1 MASKYAKTSGRSG
14 TRARS
19 RHLIQRDDNLSDGN
33 TSDVEFIA
41 DTPAQPLKPSTIQL
55 YSGISKVNHTSNNR
69 DENSTSSASSSIQP
83 SQFLG
88 RTSDRENVSLS
99 LSFERRKRKRLSNV
113 LFAQPTRLRNLS
125 DPRLFLTPEQSAL
138 NYIISNLQFP
148 TVGTDKPLISHVW
161 PSGFSPA
168 TVVSNI
174 DYLLANH
181 INETIEEFASLDGRV
196 SLLLKLFTVSDENG
210 NNVFFLAIIGTWLD
224 EKLRF
229 KERLLDFSLCK
240 ADNDNKDDFVL
251 EVAKSVFETLE
262 EYRFLQKVF
271 GITYDPQNILIDR
284 TILVR
289 AIYDLYN
296 GQGPGIFVTYSL
308 VSAID
313 SIAIKFLQS
322 LDIEP
327 WTLAQRY
334 DQSAHDRPLSQD
346 SDKEWQCIDCIRFVS
361 LYYSDSV
368 TKQRDWLSLCAN
380 KKLSHITAT
389 SILLDN
395 RGDWLSTYRMLSHS
409 LFLRKAFDEATK
421 NEDLVNYS
429 INDNEWKRIEQLVK
443 LLHILKNFTDL
454 FKTQQPLLNLSVM
467 TLWKIK
473 DVLSDIVTLKGPFSN
488 FNKDLCKKFK
498 RAFVEKGN
506 WVLFEREWPERI
518 FQFASMLDPR
528 QLNTVLSERCANE
541 ELHDIETDFEEFIS
555 QYKPENLD
563 DEPKNLTE
571 TPDHKDPFN
580 GLLSLG
586 NPTKP
591 KRAQTSAYLSQT
603 PISYNDITE
612 SEPMLIW
619 WQSNKLTYPYHFAA
633 ACDLLGAPGSVEG
646 AVERL
651 FGEGFE
657 SLLKTQWMS
666 VSPEFLR
673 KLVILRAKS
682 LVK

>member
-1 MASKYAKTSGRSG
+1 
-14 TRARS
+14 
-19 RHLIQRDDNLSDGN
+19 LIQRDDNLSDGN

-88 RTSDRENVSLS
+88 RASDRENVSSS

-138 NYIISNLQFP
+138 NYIISNLQSP
-148 TVGTDKPLISHVW
+148 TVGTEKPLISHVW

-181 INETIEEFASLDGRV
+181 INETIEEFANLDGRV

-271 GITYDPQNILIDR
+271 GITYDLQNILIDR

-346 SDKEWQCIDCIRFVS
+346 SGKEWQCIDCIRFVS
-361 LYYSDSV
+361 LHYSDSV

-429 INDNEWKRIEQLVK
+429 INR
-443 LLHILKNFTDL
+443 
-454 FKTQQPLLNLSVM
+454 
-467 TLWKIK
+467 
-473 DVLSDIVTLKGPFSN
+473 
-488 FNKDLCKKFK
+488 
-498 RAFVEKGN
+498 
-506 WVLFEREWPERI
+506 
-518 FQFASMLDPR
+518 
-528 QLNTVLSERCANE
+528 
-541 ELHDIETDFEEFIS
+541 
-555 QYKPENLD
+555 
-563 DEPKNLTE
+563 
-571 TPDHKDPFN
+571 
-580 GLLSLG
+580 
-586 NPTKP
+586 
-591 KRAQTSAYLSQT
+591 
-603 PISYNDITE
+603 
-612 SEPMLIW
+612 
-619 WQSNKLTYPYHFAA
+619 
-633 ACDLLGAPGSVEG
+633 
-646 AVERL
+646 
-651 FGEGFE
+651 
-657 SLLKTQWMS
+657 
-666 VSPEFLR
+666 
-673 KLVILRAKS
+673 
-682 LVK
+682 